1 MAAYIRAAA
10 LGNYAE
16 VARRL
21 GLDPRRRLAAA
32 GIDPASLADP
42 DLPVPTAAVAAL
54 LEESARLSK
63 CDTFALAMAEG
74 WRMADLGV
82 VSLLLAHERSL
93 RAALGAAERYR
104 HLLNDSLSV
113 SLEQAGPVAL
123 VREEFAG
130 GPATRSPQANELAM
144 GIILRMFRALL
155 GPAWKPVGVSFA
167 HAKPD
172 KIVAHRRFF
181 GAPVLFNQELNAM
194 TCRVDDLDRPNPNRD
209 AGLVRHAVRLLN
221 AMPNAFRSDAAAMQD
236 VLRAIH
242 VRLPAGT
249 ASIEEVARGLG
260 ITPRTLQRRLDAA
273 DTSFSALL
281 NRARRDLVLRY
292 LGNPAYSIIQVAELL
307 GYDFP
312 SSFTRWF
319 RREFGQSPARWRA
332 YHGSD
337 RR

>member
-21 GLDPRRRLAAA
+21 GLDPRRRLTAA

-63 CDTFALAMAEG
+63 CDTFALTMAEG

-82 VSLLLAHERSL
+82 VSLLLAHERSV
-93 RAALGAAERYR
+93 RAALATAERYR

-113 SLEQAGPVAL
+113 SLEEAGTLAI

-144 GIILRMFRALL
+144 GVILRVFRALL
-155 GPAWKPVGVSFA
+155 GPDWRPVSVRFA
-167 HAKPD
+167 HAAPPRGL
-172 KIVAHRRFF
+172 AHRRFF
-181 GAPVLFNQELNAM
+181 GAPVLFDQELNAI
-194 TCRVDDLDRPNPNRD
+194 TCRREDLDRSNPNRD
-209 AGLVRHAVRLLN
+209 AGLARHAVRLLDATAN
-221 AMPNAFRSDAAAMQD
+221 PTRGDAAAIQD
-236 VLRAIH
+236 VMRSLH
-242 VRLPAGT
+242 VRMPAGK
-249 ASIEEVARGLG
+249 ASIEEVAHGLG

-273 DTSFSALL
+273 GTSFSALL
-281 NRARRDLVLRY
+281 NRARRDLVPRY
-292 LGNPAYSIIQVAELL
+292 LANPAYSITQVGELL

-319 RREFGQSPARWRA
+319 RKEFGRSPARWRE
-332 YHGSD
+332 YHGA